1 MNRASK
7 KIIAAVFGISLLAM
21 FAWAGQ
27 QPQDVLGKINFWSLY
42 DAAPAI
48 PASTAEASK
57 RVYGADLGANSHE
70 ANLTPFYEPF
80 DKRVAAARD
89 VIQGAVDA
97 RGTNQEAMSQRAVAD
112 ANNNPIIAGMGG
124 TEKMS
129 EMSDEEIQAA
139 AMKSMAAYQ
148 QSMAGGHQETANGT
162 QAIMQRYMNDPEYRE
177 RFEKMTPEQQ
187 EGEMRKA
194 MGPGATVAQHTA
206 AEEKRAMQA
215 PNEMAVRAARQKEIA
230 ALLEKLL
237 RIDSEF
243 EKKDKAIASSPGNH
257 DQIAADTKANI
268 AKLPIVHIP
277 GEASYDG
284 PDPAKLKVVLRE
296 QAALDR
302 TRAAA
307 DLQQRTA
314 LFAERKAKYKELA
327 ASYADWLKQAP
338 GAARNSSASLVNDT
352 STDLALECEQEFI
365 KRAESLRKYHEGTTK
380 DAAYYEQL
388 YQKKLTEM

>member
-1 MNRASK
+1 MNRASNK
-7 KIIAAVFGISLLAM
+7 TIAAVFGISLLAM

-27 QPQDVLGKINFWSLY
+27 QPQDVLGKVNFASLF
-42 DAAPAI
+42 DTAPAI
-48 PASTAEASK
+48 PSGTAEARK
-57 RVYGADLGANSHE
+57 RVYGADIAHSNE
-70 ANLTPFYEPF
+70 VDLTPFYESF
-80 DKRVAAARD
+80 DKRVAAARE
-89 VIQGAVDA
+89 VIQSAVDA
-97 RGTNQEAMSQRAVAD
+97 RAANQEAIGQRAVAD
-112 ANNNPIIAGMGG
+112 ANNNAIIAGMGG

-129 EMSDEEIQAA
+129 EMSEEEVQAA
-139 AMKSMAAYQ
+139 AMKSMGNYQ
-148 QSMAGGHQETANGT
+148 QSMAGGHPEAAQGT
-162 QAIMQRYMNDPEYRE
+162 QAIMQRMMNDPEFRE

-187 EGEMRKA
+187 EAEMRRA
-194 MGPGATVAQHTA
+194 MGPGMPVAQHTA
-206 AEEKRAMQA
+206 AEDKRAMQA
-215 PNEMAVRAARQKEIA
+215 PNEMAARVARQKEGGAI
-230 ALLEKLL
+230 LERLL
-237 RIDSEF
+237 RIDTEF
-243 EKKDKAIASSPGNH
+243 EQKDKAIVSSPGNH
-257 DQIAADTKANI
+257 EQIAADTKAKI

-338 GAARNSSASLVNDT
+338 GAASNASANLVNDA
-352 STDLALECEQEFI
+352 SADLGLQCEQELI
-365 KRAESLRKYHEGTTK
+365 KRAESLRKFHESATR

>member
-1 MNRASK
+1 MNRVWGK
-7 KIIAAVFGISLLAM
+7 MLVAVFGISALAI
-21 FAWAGQ
+21 FVLAEQ
-27 QPQDVLGKINFWSLY
+27 QPQDVLGKITFASLF

-48 PASTAEASK
+48 PASTAEAGK
-57 RVYGADLGANSHE
+57 RVYGADLAANPNE
-70 ANLTPFYEPF
+70 ADLTPFYEPF
-80 DKRVAAARD
+80 NKRVAAARN

-97 RGTNQEAMSQRAVAD
+97 RPANQGAMATRATAEADNSA
-112 ANNNPIIAGMGG
+112 IIARMGG
-124 TEKMS
+124 TEKISQMS
-129 EMSDEEIQAA
+129 EEEVQAA
-139 AMKSMAAYQ
+139 AMKAAGDYQ
-148 QSMAGGHQETANGT
+148 QSMAGGHQETSNGM
-162 QAIMQRYMNDPEYRE
+162 QVIMQRVMNDPEYRE

-187 EGEMRKA
+187 KAEMRKA
-194 MGPGATVAQHTA
+194 MGPGAPVAQHTA

-215 PNEMAVRAARQKEIA
+215 PNEMAARVARQNEIGT
-230 ALLEKLL
+230 LLQRMVE
-237 RIDSEF
+237 IDTEF

-257 DQIAADTKANI
+257 NQIDAETKAKI

-307 DLQQRTA
+307 ELQQRTA

-327 ASYADWLKQAP
+327 ASYASWLKQAP
-338 GAARNSSASLVNDT
+338 GAASNSSANFVNDASADT
-352 STDLALECEQEFI
+352 ALRCEEELI
-365 KRAESLRKYHEGTTK
+365 GRAESLRKYHEGATR